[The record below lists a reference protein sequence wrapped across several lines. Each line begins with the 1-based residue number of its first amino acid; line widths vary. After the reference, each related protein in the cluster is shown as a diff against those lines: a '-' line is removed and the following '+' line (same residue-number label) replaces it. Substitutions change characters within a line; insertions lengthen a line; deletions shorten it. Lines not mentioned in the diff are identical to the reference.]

1 MIVILLVATLAYV
14 LLMGGGA
21 RGIPYQLS
29 LQITVH
35 GCPYLA
41 TYIANAQRQS
51 LYIYKWKNQIR
62 LHREKNH
69 SIIEKSQ

>member
-1 MIVILLVATLAYV
+1 MIVILLVATLAYI

-29 LQITVH
+29 FQITVH
-35 GCPYLA
+35 GCSYLA

-51 LYIYKWKNQIR
+51 LYNIQVEKSNQTPP
-62 LHREKNH
+62 REK
-69 SIIEKSQ
+69 S